1 MKTLDYYEL
10 LSILTYNLDQNN
22 SQNRYFIALA
32 GPPASG
38 KSTISNKLNEDLNA
52 KGFPSEILQMDGFH
66 FDDAILNS
74 KNLLPRKGSPE
85 TFDVMGLKNFLIRL
99 ANEPEVVIP
108 IFDRSLEL
116 SRSSAVTITENKKTI
131 IVEGNYLLLNSHPW
145 NTLVDYFDS
154 SIMIHCEESILE
166 MRLIERWKGF
176 DLNQD
181 QRTSQLG
188 VSRPGGW
195 PRLVKR
201 SLKIALGLRS
211 AASHYQQR
219 DQKHGTCSTSP
230 SGGRGPASRKYY

>member
-66 FDDAILNS
+66 FDDAILSS
-74 KNLLPRKGSPE
+74 KNLLSRKGSPE

-145 NTLVDYFDS
+145 NSLIDYFDS

-166 MRLIERWKGF
+166 KRLIERWKGF
-176 DLNQD
+176 DLNQEQINQKVYEND
-181 QRTSQLG
+181 LPNG
-188 VSRPGGW
+188 VS
-195 PRLVKR
+195 VIKN
-201 SLKIALGLRS
+201 SIKA
-211 AASHYQQR
+211 
-219 DQKHGTCSTSP
+219 D
-230 SGGRGPASRKYY
+230 YYLEN

>member
-66 FDDAILNS
+66 FDDGVLSS
-74 KNLLPRKGSPE
+74 KNLLSRKGSPE

-131 IVEGNYLLLNSHPW
+131 
-145 NTLVDYFDS
+145 
-154 SIMIHCEESILE
+154 
-166 MRLIERWKGF
+166 
-176 DLNQD
+176 
-181 QRTSQLG
+181 
-188 VSRPGGW
+188 
-195 PRLVKR
+195 
-201 SLKIALGLRS
+201 
-211 AASHYQQR
+211 
-219 DQKHGTCSTSP
+219 
-230 SGGRGPASRKYY
+230 

>member
-145 NTLVDYFDS
+145 NTLEDYFDS

-166 MRLIERWKGF
+166 KRLIERWKGF
-176 DLNQD
+176 DLNQEQINQKVYEND
-181 QRTSQLG
+181 LPNG
-188 VSRPGGW
+188 VS
-195 PRLVKR
+195 VIKN
-201 SLKIALGLRS
+201 SIKA
-211 AASHYQQR
+211 
-219 DQKHGTCSTSP
+219 D
-230 SGGRGPASRKYY
+230 YYLEN